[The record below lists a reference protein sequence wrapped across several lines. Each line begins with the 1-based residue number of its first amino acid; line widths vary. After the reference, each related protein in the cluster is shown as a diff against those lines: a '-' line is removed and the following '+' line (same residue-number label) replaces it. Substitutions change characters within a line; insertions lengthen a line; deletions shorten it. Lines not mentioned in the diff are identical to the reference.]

1 VIELIAN
8 LVVLETEM
16 NASASLTH
24 ANLPAIGDDAS
35 SAPPCSSGGC
45 FIG

>member
-1 VIELIAN
+1 MIELMAN

-24 ANLPAIGDDAS
+24 ASGKILSGFGDAQKS
-35 SAPPCSSGGC
+35 RLR
-45 FIG
+45 